1 MRKQNIL
8 FTFLMVSLL
17 MMISSV
23 GLPGQGHPYIGDREY
38 RDFKQFVDR
47 SSTEASPPG
56 PPASWA
62 RVQSLVLALVRQAR
76 MAEAT
81 DAVMETYFMIMAGL
95 ERELALTGAP
105 PDVSMRLRNATW
117 KVEEGD
123 SPQGTPFLEQMARK
137 RFKDIHKKLESWRM
151 ISQLRRAMKRFAQ
164 DPVNAYQY
172 YSPTAHLR
180 KIKAEARGKSRIKLT
195 AQEWNLLEYTNKL
208 EVVKLFL
215 YPRGYGYVFRVKGY
229 KGVECRQYDIDWA
242 WEDGK
247 WMVQR
252 IETVNPE

>member
-1 MRKQNIL
+1 MRKRIDL
-8 FTFLMVSLL
+8 VIVLVACLL
-17 MMISSV
+17 IFSGFVVMA
-23 GLPGQGHPYIGDREY
+23 QGHPYNDNREY

-62 RVQSLVLALVRQAR
+62 RVQSLVQALARQAR
-76 MAEAT
+76 MVEAT

-105 PDVSMRLRNATW
+105 PDVSMRLRSATW

-151 ISQLRRAMKRFAQ
+151 ISQLRRAMGRFSHN
-164 DPVNAYQY
+164 PVNAYQY

-180 KIKAEARGKSRIKLT
+180 KMKPEARGKSRIKLT
-195 AQEWNLLEYTNKL
+195 AQEWNLLEYSNKL
-208 EVVKLFL
+208 KVVKLFL

-229 KGVECRQYDIDWA
+229 KGEECRQYDIIWA

-247 WMVQR
+247 WMIQR
-252 IETVNPE
+252 IESVNPE